1 MPSFTG
7 TLRAGRCLTVHCSLL
22 RKDGGMMRMHTIR
35 YGVLGLIVLSIL
47 LRASALSAAEQ
58 KAPDFTLKDLD
69 GANVSLGDLK
79 GKVAGLYFWATYCPT
94 CEASF
99 PIIQRLSET
108 YARKGAVI
116 LGVNP
121 QFSEL
126 AARFL
131 KQKGYRL
138 RTLHDSYGKVSTS
151 YGIYGI
157 PVTIL
162 IDRNG
167 MIARRYIGEV
177 PEKEIS
183 DTIDKLLRD
192 SSVASSAVKPKS
204 SPAVCEPIA
213 LDSPPTW
220 SSGRILVPMRGILEW
235 LGASVTWNEK
245 ARTVTAKKGSKSIE
259 IAVGSR
265 KARVGGKDASLD
277 APAQMV
283 NGRVYVPLR
292 FVGEALGVKVE
303 YRPQDGGILLE
314 SGAKCGFVAL

>member
-1 MPSFTG
+1 
-7 TLRAGRCLTVHCSLL
+7 
-22 RKDGGMMRMHTIR
+22 MRTIR
-35 YGVLGLIVLSIL
+35 YGILGLVVLSIL
-47 LRASALSAAEQ
+47 LTASASCAAEQ
-58 KAPDFTLKDLD
+58 KAPDFALKDLS

-79 GKVAGLYFWATYCPT
+79 GKVVGLYFWATYCPT
-94 CEASF
+94 CDASF
-99 PIIQRLSET
+99 PIIQRLSDS
-108 YARKGAVI
+108 YVRKGAVI
-116 LGVNP
+116 LGVSP
-121 QFSEL
+121 QLSEL

-131 KQKGYRL
+131 KRKGYKL
-138 RTLHDSYGKVSTS
+138 RTLHDPYSKVAKSYGV
-151 YGIYGI
+151 YAI

-183 DTIDKLLRD
+183 AAIDKLLRGGP
-192 SSVASSAVKPKS
+192 VASPPPKPKS
-204 SPAVCEPIA
+204 PPAMCEPIA
-213 LDSPPTW
+213 LDSPPMW
-220 SSGRILVPMRGILEW
+220 SSGRILVPMRGVLEW

-245 ARTVTAKKGSKSIE
+245 TQSVTARKGSKGIE

-265 KARVGGKDASLD
+265 KARVGGKDVSLD
-277 APAQMV
+277 VAAQMV

-303 YRPQDGGILLE
+303 YRPQDGGILLK